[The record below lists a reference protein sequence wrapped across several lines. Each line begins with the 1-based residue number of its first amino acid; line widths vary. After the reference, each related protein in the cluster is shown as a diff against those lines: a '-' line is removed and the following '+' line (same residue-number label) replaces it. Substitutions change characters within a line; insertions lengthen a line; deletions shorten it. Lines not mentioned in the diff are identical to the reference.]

1 MLSKSLYWRFSSFA
15 WFLLVIGGFAGMV
28 WLWGHRYASQVETR
42 NAFFIAEEVSVCAG
56 DPAQVNEIAV
66 QLGDRINSGDRL
78 GSLYSDVAQH
88 RIQEAQRKLAALLRE
103 LAVAEV
109 SFASANETK
118 TLEHEYLAI
127 ECAATDS
134 LLKASMSIMSNQK
147 KILAKA
153 KALAKESII
162 SNASLLEYEN
172 AYWTAKMTYHEAIRN
187 AKAAQNARLGLTTSS
202 VASASGRWGLF
213 RNEDLQV
220 LEVKI
225 VHLREAVTLA
235 NAAVNFAKERGTFLS
250 ELRAP
255 VEGVVERIEVSVGQ
269 LVQPSDVV
277 AVIRQPARRVDGL
290 VRESDYSDLRLGQR
304 VTIELKNDNT
314 RLLTGELTHIGSVH
328 RDDRAVQK
336 AETQPITSWLFR
348 KPERYLRVVVMLIDK
363 GVDVPTGISA
373 HMIFKRNGK

>member
-1 MLSKSLYWRFSSFA
+1 MHSKSLYWRFSSFA

-28 WLWGHRYASQVETR
+28 WFWSHRYAFQVETCS
-42 NAFFIAEEVSVCAG
+42 AFFIAEEVSVCAG
-56 DPAQVNEIAV
+56 DLAQVNEIAV
-66 QLGDRINSGDRL
+66 HLGDRINSGDRL
-78 GSLYSDVAQH
+78 GTLHSDVAQH
-88 RIQEAQRKLAALLRE
+88 RIQEAQRKLAGLQRE

-118 TLEHEYLAI
+118 VLEHEYLAV
-127 ECAATDS
+127 ECTATDS
-134 LLKASMSIMSNQK
+134 LLKASMSIMSNQE

-153 KALAKESII
+153 QALAKENII
-162 SNASLLEYEN
+162 SIASLLEYEIS
-172 AYWTAKMTYHEAIRN
+172 YWKAKMAYHEAIRN
-187 AKAAQNARLGLTTSS
+187 AEAAQTARLGLTTSS

-225 VHLREAVTLA
+225 AHLREEVALA
-235 NAAVNFAKERGTFLS
+235 NAAVNFAKERATFLS
-250 ELRAP
+250 DLKAP

-290 VRESDYSDLRLGQR
+290 VRESDCSDLRLGQR
-304 VTIELKNDNT
+304 VTIELNNDDT

-328 RDDRAVQK
+328 HNGRAVQK
-336 AETQPITSWLFR
+336 SEVQPIVSWLFR
-348 KPERYLRVVVMLIDK
+348 KPELYLRVVVMLIDK
-363 GVDVPTGISA
+363 GVDVPNGISA
-373 HMIFKRNGK
+373 HMIFKRHGK

>member
-1 MLSKSLYWRFSSFA
+1 MHSKRLYWRFSSFA

-28 WLWGHRYASQVETR
+28 WFWAHRYACQVETC

-56 DPAQVNEIAV
+56 DLARVNEIAV
-66 QLGDRINSGDRL
+66 QLGDRISVGDRL
-78 GSLYSDVAQH
+78 GMLYSDVAQV
-88 RIQEAQRKLAALLRE
+88 RIREAQRKLAGLQRE

-118 TLEHEYLAI
+118 ALEHDHLAI

-153 KALAKESII
+153 QALAKEDII

-172 AYWTAKMTYHEAIRN
+172 AYWTAKMAYHKAIRN

-202 VASASGRWGLF
+202 VAFATGRWGLF

-225 VHLREAVTLA
+225 AHLREEVALA
-235 NAAVNFAKERGTFLS
+235 NAAVNFAKERATFLS

-255 VEGVVERIEVSVGQ
+255 VAGVVERIEVSVGQ

-290 VRESDYSDLRLGQR
+290 VRESDYSDLRLGQK
-304 VTIELKNDNT
+304 VTIELKNDDT
-314 RLLTGELTHIGSVH
+314 RLFAGELTHIGSVH
-328 RDDRAVQK
+328 HDDRAVQK
-336 AETQPITSWLFR
+336 AETQPIISWLFR
-348 KPERYLRVVVMLIDK
+348 KPELYLRVVVMLIDK
-363 GVDVPTGISA
+363 GIDVPNGISA
-373 HMIFKRNGK
+373 HMIFKRHGE